1 LYPGEE
7 YVKVGELCRFRHHG
21 QFLDAS
27 RPCVPQGREM
37 FQRMLVPL
45 DGSAQADRILPYASR
60 VAKCLH
66 IPILLLSI
74 IDLRVASSAR
84 ARGDVEQQ
92 LQQAVDRLHR
102 EGVQAAVAIS
112 AGRPAEEML
121 GVAESQGCDLI
132 VLSTSTKQ
140 STGRGTLGRVTDK
153 VFHASQVPLLLI
165 PPLAA
170 ESSMSLLQAPSTLIV
185 PLDGSALAEA
195 ALPLAEDLAQRLD
208 AEVMLARAVPFP
220 GAIVDEQAPPAGEVE
235 ARAYIGSL
243 TEKLRSTGL
252 AVQSRTF
259 GGPPVEYILSLAS
272 QTPHSLVV
280 LTTHGRSALAR
291 WFVGSVV
298 EGVVQAARV
307 PVLVIPRQHSR
318 RYAARVS
325 ELLAQA
331 PLFAVLSQEDREHL
345 GETARIRTYQAG
357 DLIVREGDM
366 ATGCFIIASGQV
378 EVVTGEDSQHPTVLT
393 TLGAGEF
400 FGEMAVIDDQPRSAS
415 VWALEATECVAIGQA
430 EFLETLQRR
439 PQIAVRML
447 PILVRRLRHANAR
460 MAE

>member
-1 LYPGEE
+1 M
-7 YVKVGELCRFRHHG
+7 
-21 QFLDAS
+21 S
-27 RPCVPQGREM
+27 
-37 FQRMLVPL
+37 QRMLVPL
-45 DGSAQADRILPYASR
+45 DGSAQAERILPYASR
-60 VAKCLH
+60 VANCLH

-84 ARGDVEQQ
+84 ARGDVERQ
-92 LQQAVDRLHR
+92 LQQAVDRLRR
-102 EGVQAAVAIS
+102 EGVQATVAIS

-132 VLSTSTKQ
+132 VLSTSTKEHI
-140 STGRGTLGRVTDK
+140 GRGTLGRVTDK

-170 ESSMSLLQAPSTLIV
+170 EPSTSLPQAPSTLIV

-195 ALPLAEDLAQRLD
+195 ALPFAEDLARRLD
-208 AEVMLARAVPFP
+208 AEIMLARAVPFP
-220 GAIVDEQAPPAGEVE
+220 GAIVDEQTPPAGEVE
-235 ARAYIGSL
+235 ARAYLGSL
-243 TEKLRSTGL
+243 VERLRPTGL
-252 AVQSRTF
+252 AVQARTF
-259 GGPPVEYILSLAS
+259 DGPPVEYILGLAS
-272 QTPHSLVV
+272 QTPNSLVV

-291 WFVGSVV
+291 WFVGSVA

-325 ELLAQA
+325 KLLAQA

-357 DLIVREGDM
+357 ERIVQEGDM

-378 EVVTGEDSQHPTVLT
+378 EVVRGEGGLHPTVLT
-393 TLGAGEF
+393 TLGPGEF

-415 VWALEATECVAIGQA
+415 VRALEATECVAIGPA

-460 MAE
+460 GPE